1 MSNSS
6 ASRTKDFLID
16 PKNIYVNITALL
28 TIIGFVFWLSNVHSI
43 TMQNEKE
50 LSSIRLQ
57 IKEIDTKTSE
67 KLHQMNLNMVIMNR
81 SLGSI
86 EGKLELIVKG
96 KANH

>member
-6 ASRTKDFLID
+6 TRPKDFLFD
-16 PKNIYVNITALL
+16 PKNVYVNITALI

-50 LSSIRLQ
+50 LSAIRLQ

-67 KLHQMNLNMVIMNR
+67 KLHQMNLNMVLMNR

-86 EGKLELIVKG
+86 EGKLELIVKDN
-96 KANH
+96 KRN

>member
-6 ASRTKDFLID
+6 TRDLLLD
-16 PKNIYVNITALL
+16 PKNVYVNITALL

-67 KLHQMNLNMVIMNR
+67 KLHQMNLNMVLMNR

-86 EGKLELIVKG
+86 EGKLELIVKD
-96 KANH
+96 KVKR